1 MPGKSYRPSTV
12 FRQEDRAV
20 SRRLRKIPYRVVLLI
35 ALVFAAV
42 LLDRTGILDWSLMV
56 RTGEIHAHKWW
67 FPPAL
72 IFLKV
77 VAYTFAFPG
86 SLFVW
91 VAGLL
96 YHPWEATV
104 IIAAGGVGGAL
115 SAYFFSRKMSRSF
128 SQKVQNSRF
137 FEVMEKQGDFATL
150 CAVRTLPSVPHSI
163 INYSAG
169 MLRFPLIPFA
179 LSTLIGFTAKG
190 WVYASAIRLAA
201 TADEA
206 ADAISPGAL
215 LPLFALAV
223 LLIAGKL
230 LQRRLSRDPD

>member
-1 MPGKSYRPSTV
+1 
-12 FRQEDRAV
+12 
-20 SRRLRKIPYRVVLLI
+20 LRKIPYRVVLLI

-42 LLDRTGILDWSLMV
+42 LLDRTGTLDWRHMV
-56 RTGEIHAHKWW
+56 RRGEIHAHTWW
-67 FPPAL
+67 FPPLL

-77 VAYTFAFPG
+77 AAYTFAFPG
-86 SLFVW
+86 SLFIW

-96 YHPWEATV
+96 YHPWEATL

-115 SAYFFSRKMSRSF
+115 SAYFFSRKMSRNF
-128 SQKVQNSRF
+128 SQEVRNSRF

-169 MLRFPLIPFA
+169 MLRVPLTTFA

-201 TADEA
+201 TADEVE
-206 ADAISPGAL
+206 DAISLGTL
-215 LPLFALAV
+215 IPLFALAV
-223 LLIAGKL
+223 LFIAGKL
-230 LQRRLSRDPD
+230 LQMRLSRHPD